1 MIVVDT
7 NVIAYLLIKGDQTET
22 AELVRQ
28 ADRDWA
34 APILWRS
41 EMRNLLRLYIRQ
53 KITSLDDA
61 RTIMDKAEDIL
72 SGREYEVESSRI
84 LELAAAT
91 GCTAYDCEFAYLAEK
106 MNVPLVTS
114 DKKLLAAFPD
124 IAVSMEVFAA

>member
-22 AELVRQ
+22 AEQVRKS
-28 ADRDWA
+28 DSEWA

-41 EMRNLLRLYIRQ
+41 EMGNLLMLYIRQ
-53 KITSLDDA
+53 KIASLDDA
-61 RTIMDKAEDIL
+61 KTIMDKAEDIL
-72 SGREYEVESSRI
+72 SGREYEVESSRV
-84 LELAAAT
+84 LELAATT

-106 MNVPLVTS
+106 LNAPLVTS

-124 IAVSMEVFAA
+124 TAVSMETFTT

>member
-22 AELVRQ
+22 AEQVRK
-28 ADRDWA
+28 ADSEWA

-41 EMRNLLRLYIRQ
+41 EMRNLLMLYIRQ
-53 KITSLDDA
+53 MITSLDDA
-61 RTIMDKAEDIL
+61 KTIMDKAEDIL
-72 SGREYEVESSRI
+72 SGREYELGSSRI
-84 LELAAAT
+84 LELAATT
-91 GCTAYDCEFAYLAEK
+91 GCTAYDCEFACLAEK

-124 IAVSMEVFAA
+124 LAVSMEVFAV